1 MREDPRLNVT
11 PGTRAVWTANL
22 LELADASAR
31 AGSELNAIE
40 DALEDVADD
49 DTGPRATKLRDP
61 RDLGP
66 RVARLI
72 LQEPLLQEPLLA
84 DPPPDGQLWRM
95 NARLSHG
102 AGSHRL
108 EVANFGP
115 VSKAEL
121 ELRPLTVFAGP
132 SNAGKSCLA
141 KLVYALHG
149 YFSRHPVART
159 RTYRLSDFNRAV
171 RRIGDLPGVARR
183 LEEFV
188 LNPVEERVDSSAL
201 GEDIAALTRLA
212 LQVPD
217 VGADTADPLL
227 DVFGTASMDDLILRR
242 ARDCRFR
249 LSYAAA
255 DASERAEAFQYAFK
269 IVDGELDCTVA
280 IPSDASL
287 RLEKGRLF
295 RRVGRGSGLLFWPA
309 DDDDESIGHGGLLIT
324 LVSLAQPGTVGSL
337 SRPAWYLPAGRSG
350 IIEAQAA
357 ILGSAIDRM
366 GDNGPRNHGPVPGAL
381 REFLRDIF
389 VDLPRRPVG
398 SRVGETLARRF
409 EETIIEGTVC
419 LEARGDASSV
429 IAFRPD
435 GWDRDLPL
443 GQASSLTTQMIPLVL
458 YLRHYATPGSTI
470 IIEEPEAHMHPAM
483 QVRFMT
489 AIARIVAAGVRVLMT
504 THSEWILSALAN
516 IVRASELSDRRQEDL
531 AAGAVLERAS
541 VGAWL
546 FEPGDLG
553 IKTSEI
559 PLNSESGMYDA
570 GFPDVSRALYN
581 NWATIDSR
589 LQED

>member
-1 MREDPRLNVT
+1 
-11 PGTRAVWTANL
+11 
-22 LELADASAR
+22 
-31 AGSELNAIE
+31 
-40 DALEDVADD
+40 
-49 DTGPRATKLRDP
+49 
-61 RDLGP
+61 
-66 RVARLI
+66 
-72 LQEPLLQEPLLA
+72 
-84 DPPPDGQLWRM
+84 M
-95 NARLSHG
+95 NARLPHG

-132 SNAGKSCLA
+132 SNTGKSCIA

-159 RTYRLSDFNRAV
+159 RTYRLSDFNRAA

-188 LNPVEERVDSSAL
+188 LNPVEEWVDSSAL
-201 GEDIAALTRLA
+201 GEEVAALTRLA

-217 VGADTADPLL
+217 VGADTADSLL
-227 DVFGTASMDDLILRR
+227 DVFGTASMDDLILQGTQ
-242 ARDCRFR
+242 DCRFR

-255 DASERAEAFQYAFK
+255 GASGPEAYQYAFK

-309 DDDDESIGHGGLLIT
+309 DDDDEFSVSHGGLLIT
-324 LVSLAQPGTVGSL
+324 LLSLAQPGTVGSL
-337 SRPAWYLPAGRSG
+337 SRPVRYLPAGRSG

-366 GDNGPRNHGPVPGAL
+366 GDNGPRNHGPVPDAL

-429 IAFRPD
+429 IAFRPV
-435 GWDRDLPL
+435 GWNRDLPL
-443 GQASSLTTQMIPLVL
+443 GQASSPTTQMIPLVL

-546 FEPGDLG
+546 FEPGDVG
-553 IKTSEI
+553 ITTSEI
-559 PLNSESGMYDA
+559 PLDSKSGMYDT
-570 GFPDVSRALYN
+570 GFPDVSRALQRLGDDLQP
-581 NWATIDSR
+581 ASGGLIASAAGGDGASLRPVLGCRRSR
-589 LQED
+589 RPWDQVAGGRR

>member
-1 MREDPRLNVT
+1 
-11 PGTRAVWTANL
+11 
-22 LELADASAR
+22 
-31 AGSELNAIE
+31 
-40 DALEDVADD
+40 
-49 DTGPRATKLRDP
+49 
-61 RDLGP
+61 
-66 RVARLI
+66 
-72 LQEPLLQEPLLA
+72 
-84 DPPPDGQLWRM
+84 M
-95 NARLSHG
+95 NARLPHG

-132 SNAGKSCLA
+132 SNTGKSCIA

-159 RTYRLSDFNRAV
+159 RTCQLSDFNRAA
-171 RRIGDLPGVARR
+171 RRMGDLPGVARR

-201 GEDIAALTRLA
+201 GEDVAALARLA

-309 DDDDESIGHGGLLIT
+309 DDDDEFSVSHGGLLIT
-324 LVSLAQPGTVGSL
+324 LLSMAQPGTVGSL

-366 GDNGPRNHGPVPGAL
+366 GDNRPRNHGPVPGAL

-389 VDLPRRPVG
+389 VDLPRRTCG
-398 SRVGETLARRF
+398 IAGRRAP
-409 EETIIEGTVC
+409 C
-419 LEARGDASSV
+419 
-429 IAFRPD
+429 
-435 GWDRDLPL
+435 
-443 GQASSLTTQMIPLVL
+443 
-458 YLRHYATPGSTI
+458 
-470 IIEEPEAHMHPAM
+470 PA
-483 QVRFMT
+483 V
-489 AIARIVAAGVRVLMT
+489 
-504 THSEWILSALAN
+504 
-516 IVRASELSDRRQEDL
+516 
-531 AAGAVLERAS
+531 
-541 VGAWL
+541 
-546 FEPGDLG
+546 
-553 IKTSEI
+553 
-559 PLNSESGMYDA
+559 
-570 GFPDVSRALYN
+570 
-581 NWATIDSR
+581 
-589 LQED
+589 